1 LRLSGRASG
10 PRGRLSE
17 EIVAPLP
24 FPQFLNR
31 YGIKLFVAS
40 TPDIVPGVI
49 IERRNRGFFR
59 CGHLET
65 FLGGSHKSW
74 DVKLQP
80 ANFVYGTVERKL
92 SLTGRASLNEFGVM
106 IGGGLARARSVRFDI
121 QNVKA
126 RTLVGYDKLSLIPL
140 LSKYRKQNR
149 RQWNRLLN
157 DKWVADYTYYA
168 TQVVFSF
175 DTEINVNI
183 RADTSGKISISSARG
198 SFNWNSKG
206 RLIVTNSDE
215 MPFGFSGWK
224 L

>member
-1 LRLSGRASG
+1 M
-10 PRGRLSE
+10 
-17 EIVAPLP
+17 APLP

-65 FLGGSHKSW
+65 FLGGGHKSW
-74 DVKLQP
+74 DTKLQP

-92 SLTGRASLNEFGVM
+92 SLSGRASLNEFGVT

-126 RTLVGYDKLSLIPL
+126 RSFVKRDKLSIIPL
-140 LSKYRKQNR
+140 LFKYRKQNKK
-149 RQWNRLLN
+149 QWNMLLN
-157 DKWVADYTYYA
+157 DKWIADYTYYA
-168 TQVVFSF
+168 SKVMFYF
-175 DTEINVNI
+175 DANKGVDIQ
-183 RADTSGKISISSARG
+183 ADTDMKVIASANCKVIWKTRK
-198 SFNWNSKG
+198 SFVIANSEE
-206 RLIVTNSDE
+206 I
-215 MPFGFSGWK
+215 PFGFSGWK